1 VNPALAAPAGIVTV
15 LGTVTVESLLDRFTV
30 KPPLGAAAV
39 RVTVQVSVP
48 APVMVPLLQVS
59 ALKAAGAAVPEP
71 LSVGTAAPNSRLKV
85 SDTPLA
91 AAVSVTV

>member
-48 APVMVPLLQVS
+48 APVMVPLLQDS

>member
-1 VNPALAAPAGIVTV
+1 VAVNTALATPAGIVTV

-48 APVMVPLLQVS
+48 APVMVPLLQDS

-71 LSVGTAAPNSRLKV
+71 LRLITAELPVDEL
-85 SDTPLA
+85 LA
-91 AAVSVTV
+91 MAS